1 MTYTIDRV
9 LYIYKDMTKVETAST
24 ESLVNF
30 INRYNDKVISNSTLI
45 HSDDDLIISAVQTG
59 EDTLS
64 IVYGYNSQQS
74 LYKEDIS
81 LRILNDKEYN
91 EEDST
96 ATSKHLIET
105 NRNNQL
111 LINLNHKVET
121 ILSIEQ
127 VTETKL
133 FVSYQDTNSNV
144 HIAFIDPEEDFKDNI
159 INNIN
164 EIVLTTLIDGKVVI
178 LYKDSNDYLNQIIA
192 GITDDNAIL
201 KESDTSITQVDID
214 TAISCNQINRAFI
227 INYIKDNNL
236 YIAIYNLDNN
246 FMLEKSIIVAE
257 NVNTETKAKCYYT
270 GVADKILVIYNN
282 EYLYGAIVTIDEENN
297 NITIDR
303 NLLNMNK
310 YKDYL
315 INPNIIDNFYLN
327 MQEGYLSYNTRKI
340 NVLPH
345 YVIEDYPEHTHMSF
359 GDVQAAGY
367 GNQTMWL
374 NQQNTYSQEIGGL
387 N

>member
-9 LYIYKDMTKVETAST
+9 LYIYKDMTNAEAAST

-74 LYKEDIS
+74 LYKEDITFS
-81 LRILNDKEYN
+81 IIPD
-91 EEDST
+91 EDFDESDPRT
-96 ATSKHLIET
+96 VEQNKIELQ
-105 NRNNQL
+105 RDNQL

-127 VTETKL
+127 ISETKL
-133 FVSYQDTNSNV
+133 FVSYQDINSNI
-144 HIAFIDPEEDFKDNI
+144 HIAFIDPSEDFKDNI
-159 INNIN
+159 IDNIN
-164 EIVLTTLIDGKVVI
+164 EIILTTLVDGKVVI
-178 LYKDSNDYLNQIIA
+178 LYKDDNDYLNQIIA

-201 KESDTSITQVDID
+201 KESDTAITKVD
-214 TAISCNQINRAFI
+214 TNTKVSCDQINRAFI

-257 NVNTETKAKCYYT
+257 NVDIETEAKCFYT
-270 GVADKILVIYNN
+270 DAADKMLVIYNN

-315 INPNIIDNFYLN
+315 INPNIIDDFYLN
-327 MQEGYLSYNTRKI
+327 IQEGYLSYQTRKI

-367 GNQTMWL
+367 SNQIMWL